1 MNAREIEM
9 AQSLALSIAKDS
21 RWPSFREYIRTSLG
35 ITGLVESDKSAQAL
49 GVSIGIHRV
58 ITTIEEVGAAEEK
71 EVEPLPNIKA
81 KAQKETR
88 DPVDPD
94 LEES

>member
-35 ITGLVESDKSAQAL
+35 ITGLVESDKAAQAL

-58 ITTIEEVGAAEEK
+58 ITTIEEVGAEEK